1 MKLTIK
7 ELLFPSRCVICRK
20 VIAAG
25 EHICPACARELSPT
39 GSQCCQHGDFFD
51 ACYSPFFY
59 AEPLRP
65 SFHRYK
71 FIGLRNY
78 AVPYGKW
85 MADCLVREEQTR
97 FDFITWAPLSR
108 LRLWQRG
115 YDQAELLA
123 TEIGRHLSLP
133 LQPTLKKSHRK
144 PLSRQS
150 GNKALRAAVVLGAY
164 SLRKGV
170 DVAGK
175 RILLVDDIITTGSTL
190 TECARILKT
199 AGAAEVVCVTLARKS
214 DKK

>member
-7 ELLFPSRCVICRK
+7 ELVFPSRCVICRK

-25 EHICPACARELSPT
+25 EHICPECARELSPT
-39 GSQCCQHGDFFD
+39 GGQCYQHGDFFD

-71 FIGLRNY
+71 FNGLRNY

-97 FDFITWAPLSR
+97 FDIVTWAPLNR

-115 YDQAELLA
+115 YDQSELLA
-123 TEIGRHLSLP
+123 AQISRQLRLP
-133 LQPTLKKSHRK
+133 LSPTMKKAHRK

-150 GNKALRAAVVLGAY
+150 GSKALRAAVVLGAY
-164 SLRKGV
+164 SMGKGV
-170 DVAGK
+170 DVTGK
-175 RILLVDDIITTGSTL
+175 RILLVDDIITTVSTL

-199 AGAAEVVCVTLARKS
+199 AGASEVICVTLARRS